1 MNDRVEKRLVFA
13 SQHPAENG
21 HMTSQLRVRSPN
33 LPAPLT
39 PLVGREQELAAASTL
54 LRRPEVRLLTL
65 TGTGGV
71 GKTRLGLQ
79 VASHLLHDFADGVCF
94 VPLASISDPELVIP
108 YSVQALGLKE
118 APDHLLLDLL
128 KAYLQNRHLL
138 LLLDNFEQVVA
149 AAPKLSDLLVACPH
163 LKILVTSRAVL
174 HVLGEYEFPVPPL
187 ALPDLHQ
194 LPQDDALSQYAA
206 VALFLQRALAIK
218 SDFAI
223 TKANARAVAEICVH
237 LDGLPLA
244 IELAAARIKLLPP
257 QMLLARLGHRL
268 QVLTSGTQDAPAR
281 QQTLRNTIAW
291 SYNLLDETEQRLF
304 RHLSVF
310 VGGCTLEAV
319 ESICDTLDG
328 AACRDPI
335 YRVRGVERRDPIYR
349 VLLLDSITSLI
360 DKSLLQQTEQEEQE
374 PRLVMLETLREYG
387 LECLTASGE
396 EEATRHAH
404 AAYYLALAEVAEPE
418 LAGPQQSVWLERLE
432 REHDNLR
439 TALHWLL
446 EQCSGD
452 PCGRQ
457 AEYNNT
463 GSSMEM
469 ALRLGGALSQF
480 WQVRGHWSEGRN
492 YLERSLALEAS
503 LGGNRVA
510 AFVRAKALISAA
522 HLSFFQSDYHRAG
535 ALCKESLALYRELG
549 NQTGIAFSLYF
560 MGNVAWAQDN
570 AAAARPLLEEA
581 LTIFRQVGFKGF
593 IAWPLFTLALLHYS
607 QGDYSQAC
615 TLYEECLALHREV
628 GNKRGIAHTLSQLAQ
643 VLLVSQSDQARVHSL
658 LEECLAL
665 SKEIGFKE
673 GIAASLCLSG
683 QLALIQGDIVTAHSL
698 VQESVALYKEMGHR
712 HDTGWS
718 LSILARVVAAQGSH
732 DKSGYLPPRQG
743 SYYVTARALYE
754 ESLAITREVSNKL
767 HIASG
772 LEGLAAVVAAQGYL
786 PTEQGTQWAAQ
797 LWGAA
802 ESLREAI
809 GVPIPPIERADYER
823 SVATARTQLAE
834 QGGGTDGGKLTS
846 LPPLPTR
853 VSRGASLPPP
863 SFETAW
869 AEGRTMTPEQALAA
883 QGRRT
888 APQVPPPT
896 TTPTTSPITYPA
908 GLSAREVEVLCLVAK
923 GLTNA
928 EIAQQLVLST
938 KTVAAHLS
946 HIFNKTK
953 SDNRTAATVF
963 AMRHGLI

>member
-13 SQHPAENG
+13 SEHPAENG

-39 PLVGREQELAAASTL
+39 PLVGREQEVAAASTL

-79 VASHLLHDFADGVCF
+79 VARELLDDFADGVCF
-94 VPLASISDPELVIP
+94 VALASTSDAELVIP
-108 YSVQALGLKE
+108 IIAQALGLKE
-118 APDHLLLDLL
+118 AVDHGQGQAQPLHLL

-194 LPQDDALSQYAA
+194 LPQDEALSQYAA

-281 QQTLRNTIAW
+281 QQTLRNTITW

-304 RHLSVF
+304 QRLSVF

-328 AACRDPI
+328 GAFQI
-335 YRVRGVERRDPIYR
+335 
-349 VLLLDSITSLI
+349 LDSITSLI

-396 EEATRHAH
+396 EEATRHAYS
-404 AAYYLALAEVAEPE
+404 AYYLALAEVAEPE

-446 EQCSGD
+446 EQVG
-452 PCGRQ
+452 PAKVGK
-457 AEYNNT
+457 AEILRCAQDDSQTPTINRGAT
-463 GSSMEM
+463 GSLANQRSSMEM

-492 YLERSLALEAS
+492 YLERSLALEAP

-535 ALCKESLALYRELG
+535 ALCKESLALCRELG

-643 VLLVSQSDQARVHSL
+643 VLLVSQSDQARVHLL

-754 ESLAITREVSNKL
+754 ESLAITKEVSNKL

-834 QGGGTDGGKLTS
+834 QDFVGS
-846 LPPLPTR
+846 
-853 VSRGASLPPP
+853 
-863 SFETAW
+863 W